1 VICWD
6 AVLSEQRS
14 IFTFLY
20 EGMMSREVRED
31 FLKGGGF
38 CPNHFR
44 LAEQIEKESWPAGG
58 IGIAILCE
66 QLVAQARAGIDVVAR
81 MPNRTTRWQLK
92 RKQPVDVFVAGSGC
106 IFCRENREREEGR
119 VRVLEELIE
128 DEDFS
133 RSLSSKGL
141 CVRHAQMA
149 LRLWKDPGKRQWLQR
164 IVRQQLA
171 ELEADLREF
180 IEKHDYQRRREPLGR
195 ENCAVSK
202 AMNLLV
208 GAVSA
213 SPLKMTK

>member
-1 VICWD
+1 MICWD
-6 AVLSEQRS
+6 AVLSERRS

-31 FLKGGGF
+31 FLRGGGF
-38 CPNHFR
+38 CPIHFR

-81 MPNRTTRWQLK
+81 TPIRTSRWQLK
-92 RKQPVDVFVAGSGC
+92 RTQPVDIFVAGSGC
-106 IFCRENREREEGR
+106 IFCRENTEREEGR
-119 VRVLEELIE
+119 VEVLEELIE

-133 RSLSSKGL
+133 RSLSSTGL

-164 IVRQQLA
+164 IVRQHLA
-171 ELEADLREF
+171 ELETDLREF
-180 IEKHDYQRRREPLGR
+180 IEKHDYQRRREPPGR
-195 ENCAVSK
+195 EKSAVSR
-202 AMNLLV
+202 AMNFLV
-208 GAVSA
+208 GAASA
-213 SPLKMTK
+213 APLR